1 MELLIFK
8 TDIKS
13 KKKIKKV
20 KKLFNT
26 NIEILD
32 WGIDLEDVDNVL
44 RIEGVDGID
53 KKRIIKLTETD
64 GFCCEQLT

>member
-13 KKKIKKV
+13 KKKVKKV
-20 KKLFNT
+20 KQLFDT

-32 WGIDLEDVDNVL
+32 WSIDVEDVDNVL
-44 RIEGVDGID
+44 RIEGVDGINE
-53 KKRIIKLTETD
+53 KRIIEFTRAK
-64 GFCCEQLT
+64 GFYCEELN